1 MLFERR
7 AHTLTSV
14 LVDRQKSQIYAI
26 GSSLPSESMN
36 KCEVYDVASDTW
48 APVANL
54 NTKRNFHTTIA
65 FDNTYLYVV
74 AGFNGG

>member
-14 LVDRQKSQIYAI
+14 LVDRSKSFIYAI
-26 GSSLPSESMN
+26 GSSLPNESMN
-36 KCEVYDVASDTW
+36 KCEVYDVAADQWTQI
-48 APVANL
+48 ANL

-65 FDNTYLYVV
+65 FDN
-74 AGFNGG
+74 